1 LFFDPYRSNRDTGA
15 FILID
20 RQTNAT
26 AAAGMITSA
35 AEARAES
42 AAARLSRLVL
52 TAIPPGA
59 SLNLPSDDSAA
70 SAIVR
75 DALRGLLR
83 D

>member
-1 LFFDPYRSNRDTGA
+1 MMSHE

-42 AAARLSRLVL
+42 AVDRLSRLVL
-52 TAIPPGA
+52 TAIPP
-59 SLNLPSDDSAA
+59 
-70 SAIVR
+70 
-75 DALRGLLR
+75 
-83 D
+83 